1 MVLQTIPT
9 TKMKIGYIRVS
20 TSDQNLNLQKDE
32 LQKFGC
38 TKIFED
44 KISGS
49 LSKAERHGL
58 NSAIEYARKGD
69 IIVVWKLDRL
79 GRSIGDL
86 INIINELN
94 QKGVGFKTITG
105 DIDTTT
111 SGGKLIFHIFAA
123 LAEFEKE
130 LIKERTLAGL
140 SAARARGRIG
150 GRPSKIN
157 ADKIRMAKQLH
168 SDKNNKIKDILKI
181 LDIKKSVFY
190 KMLKI

>member
-1 MVLQTIPT
+1 
-9 TKMKIGYIRVS
+9 MKIGYIRVS
-20 TSDQNLNLQKDE
+20 TSDQNLDLQKDE

-49 LSKAERHGL
+49 LSKAERQGL

-94 QKGVGFKTITG
+94 QKEVGFKTITG

-181 LDIKKSVFY
+181 LDIKKSIFY